1 MEYVQKV
8 KGTKVVVTLFS
19 QNVGD
24 DLPDK
29 EIYHEA
35 GTSSDPEKVRPAI
48 KAYAEDIMSLV
59 VEWELV
65 RFGQIKYRE
74 LFLSRNFPTGLDM
87 VLWIL
92 TAIVEIALC
101 QRNAFFS

>member
-19 QNVGD
+19 QNIGD

-35 GTSSDPEKVRPAI
+35 GTSSDPKR
-48 KAYAEDIMSLV
+48 
-59 VEWELV
+59 
-65 RFGQIKYRE
+65 
-74 LFLSRNFPTGLDM
+74 
-87 VLWIL
+87 
-92 TAIVEIALC
+92 
-101 QRNAFFS
+101 